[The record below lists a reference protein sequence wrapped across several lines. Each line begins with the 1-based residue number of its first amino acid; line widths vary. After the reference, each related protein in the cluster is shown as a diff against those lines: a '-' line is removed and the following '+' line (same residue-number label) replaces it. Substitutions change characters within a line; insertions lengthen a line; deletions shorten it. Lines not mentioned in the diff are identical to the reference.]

1 MNILELLRSRGLN
14 PVHVSAA
21 KGGEWA
27 SLCPYCG
34 GKDRFHAW
42 PEQEG
47 GPLCVEAGAM
57 GTWWCRGENKGGDM
71 LAYLV
76 EIERMEFAAA
86 CRELQIKSGSR
97 QNLRLPSPPKS
108 HQAPAWEPKTYALPS
123 QVWRERAARLVE
135 RCHTALLSTPKA
147 LAWLAAR
154 GLDETAVRRYRLGYL
169 AAEKPGA
176 TGIYRPRSAWGL
188 EPREVT
194 ERDGSKRLKTRL
206 FLPRGIV
213 IPAYGPEG
221 PTGENGEGELP
232 IRVRIRR
239 PDADHKGPKGWGDK
253 YMVIEGS
260 GMAPLHLGPQARAHV
275 VVEAELD
282 AMLVHHL
289 AGDMAGGGVG
299 ALAVLTNLGK
309 PDAAAYAAL
318 TGSLSTLVALDYDK
332 AGADGWAWW
341 AAQVRN
347 ARRWPTPTGKD
358 PGDMFASGED
368 IRLWVLSGLPPVY
381 RQAQRQAEARAEAE
395 IPFPAPT
402 SAPEIAPDTT
412 IGTTP
417 EPQPLGASIS
427 GAVLSQGE
435 GEGSA
440 QVQEAPTRQNP
451 IQLVAALRQALRA
464 IAAIMKTLGVTYAT
478 NARGMRGWSIP
489 EHYPWER
496 SAEIWGRLANLTTE
510 DVLAYL
516 DSHPAETVT
525 ADNIMQR

>member
-27 SLCPYCG
+27 SPCPSCG
-34 GKDRFHAW
+34 GKDRFHVW
-42 PEQEG
+42 PEQDG
-47 GPLCVEAGAM
+47 GPLCVEAGAL
-57 GTWWCRGENKGGDM
+57 GTWWCRGERKGGDM
-71 LAYLV
+71 LAYLTEV
-76 EIERMEFAAA
+76 EGMDFAAA

-147 LAWLAAR
+147 LAWLAKR
-154 GLDETAVRRYRLGYL
+154 GHDETSVRRYRLGYL
-169 AAEKPGA
+169 AAEKPGE

-194 ERDGSKRLKTRL
+194 ERDGTKRLKTRL
-206 FLPRGIV
+206 FLPRGIIV
-213 IPAYGPEG
+213 PAYGPEG
-221 PTGENGEGELP
+221 WHEGALP

-239 PDADHKGPKGWGDK
+239 PDADYKGPKGWGDK

-260 GMAPLHLGPQARAHV
+260 GMAPLHLGAQARAHV

-289 AGDMAGGGVG
+289 AGDMVGGGVG
-299 ALAVLTNLGK
+299 SLAVLTNLGK

-358 PGDMFASGED
+358 PGDMFAAGED
-368 IRLWVLSGLPPVY
+368 IRLWVLAGLPPVY
-381 RQAQRQAEARAEAE
+381 RQAQRQAEARAEEE

-412 IGTTP
+412 MGTTP

-435 GEGSA
+435 GEGSG
-440 QVQEAPTRQNP
+440 QVQTTAAQRR
-451 IQLVAALRQALRA
+451 ALRFVGQFMSR
-464 IAAIMKTLGVTYAT
+464 MGVTFGPTPRGHRAWILPAHLTEEQKFDLMNRLVPLVPPDVYAL
-478 NARGMRGWSIP
+478 IQ
-489 EHYPWER
+489 
-496 SAEIWGRLANLTTE
+496 
-510 DVLAYL
+510 
-516 DSHPAETVT
+516 SHPAETVT